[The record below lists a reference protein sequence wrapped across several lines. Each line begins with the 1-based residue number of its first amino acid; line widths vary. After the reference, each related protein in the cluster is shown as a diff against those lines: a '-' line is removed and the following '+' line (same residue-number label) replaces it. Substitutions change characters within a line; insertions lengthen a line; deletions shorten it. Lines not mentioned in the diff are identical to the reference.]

1 MACVRIKYP
10 LKYPLCP
17 SKFPLKLNAHSD
29 STDQAPTKHR
39 STTDQA
45 QEIILSMS
53 EYYMTMNE
61 IMTSMRLK
69 HRTSF
74 REKYFLPALED
85 GAIELQYP
93 EQPKYPK
100 QKYRLTEVDKEW
112 SHNNTAPSKS

>member
-53 EYYMTMNE
+53 EYY
-61 IMTSMRLK
+61 R
-69 HRTSF
+69 
-74 REKYFLPALED
+74 
-85 GAIELQYP
+85 
-93 EQPKYPK
+93 
-100 QKYRLTEVDKEW
+100 
-112 SHNNTAPSKS
+112 

>member
-1 MACVRIKYP
+1 MACVRIKSP

-29 STDQAPTKHR
+29 TTDQAPTKHR

-85 GAIELQYP
+85 GAIEHCNIQNS
-93 EQPKYPK
+93 QST
-100 QKYRLTEVDKEW
+100 Q
-112 SHNNTAPSKS
+112 SKNIGSRKWIKNG

>member
-69 HRTSF
+69 HPPYVIPRKILSSCI
-74 REKYFLPALED
+74 RGRSD
-85 GAIELQYP
+85 
-93 EQPKYPK
+93 
-100 QKYRLTEVDKEW
+100 
-112 SHNNTAPSKS
+112 